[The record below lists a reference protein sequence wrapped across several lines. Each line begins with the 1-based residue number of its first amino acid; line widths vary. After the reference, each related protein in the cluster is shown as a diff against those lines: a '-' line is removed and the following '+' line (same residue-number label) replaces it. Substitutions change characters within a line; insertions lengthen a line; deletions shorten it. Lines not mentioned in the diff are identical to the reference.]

1 MPNGVPFSQMTTQY
15 TRQLFEGDSSDDESM
30 TPDEFF
36 DELDE
41 IFGSNDGYMY
51 HLERI
56 KDLKE
61 QKELNMFH
69 LKEFVKKVEKLEA
82 ENEKLKEE
90 LDEKYSF
97 SYFKQV
103 KELTAENEK
112 LKAENE
118 KLKLMDPKLMEM
130 AQTFDKIIQNQSKT
144 SS

>member
-36 DELDE
+36 DELDKF
-41 IFGSNDGYMY
+41 FGSNDGYMY

-61 QKELNMFH
+61 QKELNMSH
-69 LKEFVKKVEKLEA
+69 LKDVVKKVEKLEA

-112 LKAENE
+112 LKE
-118 KLKLMDPKLMEM
+118 
-130 AQTFDKIIQNQSKT
+130 IIDR
-144 SS
+144 

>member
-36 DELDE
+36 DELDKF
-41 IFGSNDGYMY
+41 FGSNDGYMY

-61 QKELNMFH
+61 QKELNMSH
-69 LKEFVKKVEKLEA
+69 LKDVVKKVEKLEA

>member
-112 LKAENE
+112 LKE
-118 KLKLMDPKLMEM
+118 EM
-130 AQTFDKIIQNQSKT
+130 KKMKSDH
-144 SS
+144 

>member
-1 MPNGVPFSQMTTQY
+1 
-15 TRQLFEGDSSDDESM
+15 M

-112 LKAENE
+112 LKE
-118 KLKLMDPKLMEM
+118 
-130 AQTFDKIIQNQSKT
+130 IIDR
-144 SS
+144 